1 MPNFTLDTM
10 NSEAPMSDEEFI
22 DDRRRGLK
30 ESIEYFSAKN
40 KAERERWVCLEL
52 VQNLGIAY
60 DEAEIVSPK
69 NDPPDV
75 VFRDAR
81 FEIKEI
87 LDLGRKRHAEYKAAL
102 QKALTITDPQDL
114 LDQYTPKDI
123 TPVQIGERVQA
134 ELRGLKHHYP
144 RAVCEGTDLLFYV
157 NLQEHHLKIG
167 LMPVASDFG
176 SFGWR
181 SISAVLGWGA
191 LVFFAAPNAPAFL
204 CAKAGTATLRKFK

>member
-1 MPNFTLDTM
+1 MT
-10 NSEAPMSDEEFI
+10 SETPMRDLEFI
-22 DDRRRGLK
+22 EDRRRGLM

-52 VQNLGIAY
+52 AQNLGIAF
-60 DEAEIVSPK
+60 DETEMFSPE

-75 VFRDAR
+75 IFRDAR
-81 FEIKEI
+81 FEVKEI
-87 LDLGRKRHAEYKAAL
+87 LDQGRKRHAEYKAAL
-102 QKALTITDPQDL
+102 QKALTITDPQNL
-114 LDQYTPKDI
+114 LNQYTPKDI
-123 TPVQIGERVQA
+123 TPVQIGERIQA
-134 ELRGLKHHYP
+134 ELEDLKRHYP

-167 LMPVASDFG
+167 VMPAASDFG

-191 LVFFAAPNAPAFL
+191 FVYFATPNAPAFL
-204 CAKAGTATLRKFK
+204 YAKAGTATLRKFE

>member
-1 MPNFTLDTM
+1 M

-60 DEAEIVSPK
+60 DETEIVSPE

-75 VFRDAR
+75 IFRDAR

-87 LDLGRKRHAEYKAAL
+87 LDQGRKRHAEYKATL

-114 LDQYTPKDI
+114 LDQYTPI
-123 TPVQIGERVQA
+123 QIGERVQA
-134 ELRGLKHHYP
+134 KLRDLKHHYP

-167 LMPVASDFG
+167 LMPAASDFG

-191 LVFFAAPNAPAFL
+191 LVFFAASNAPAFL
-204 CAKAGTATLRKFK
+204 YAKAGTVTLRKFE

>member
-1 MPNFTLDTM
+1 MI
-10 NSEAPMSDEEFI
+10 SEAPMSDEDFI
-22 DDRRRGLK
+22 DDRRRALK
-30 ESIEYFSAKN
+30 ESITYFSAKN

-52 VQNLGIAY
+52 AQNLGIAF
-60 DEAEIVSPK
+60 DETEIVSPE

-75 VFRDAR
+75 IFRDTR

-87 LDLGRKRHAEYKAAL
+87 LDQGRRRHAEYKAAL

-114 LDQYTPKDI
+114 LELYTPKDI
-123 TPVQIGERVQA
+123 TPIQIGERVRT
-134 ELRGLKHHYP
+134 ELRDLQHHYP

-157 NLQEHHLKIG
+157 NLEEHHLKIG
-167 LMPVASDFG
+167 LMPAASDFD

-204 CAKAGTATLRKFK
+204 YAKAGTATLRKSE

>member
-1 MPNFTLDTM
+1 M

-52 VQNLGIAY
+52 VQNLGIAFN
-60 DEAEIVSPK
+60 ETEIVSPE

-87 LDLGRKRHAEYKAAL
+87 LDPGRKRHAEYKAAL
-102 QKALTITDPQDL
+102 QTALTVTDPQDL
-114 LDQYTPKDI
+114 LNQYTPKDI

-134 ELRGLKHHYP
+134 ELVELKNHYP
-144 RAVCEGTDLLFYV
+144 RAVCEGMDLLFYV

-167 LMPVASDFG
+167 LMPSATDFG

-191 LVFFAAPNAPAFL
+191 LVFSAAPNAPSFL
-204 CAKAGTATLRKFK
+204 CAKAGTVTLRKFE

>member
-1 MPNFTLDTM
+1 M

-52 VQNLGIAY
+52 VQNLGIAFN
-60 DEAEIVSPK
+60 ETEIVSPE

-87 LDLGRKRHAEYKAAL
+87 LDPGRKRHAEYKAAL
-102 QKALTITDPQDL
+102 QKALTVTDPQDL

-123 TPVQIGERVQA
+123 TPVQISERVQA
-134 ELRGLKHHYP
+134 ELVELKHHYP
-144 RAVCEGTDLLFYV
+144 RALCEGTDLLFYI

-167 LMPVASDFG
+167 LMPSASDFG

-191 LVFFAAPNAPAFL
+191 LMFFAAPNAPSFL
-204 CAKAGTATLRKFK
+204 CAKAGTVTLRKFE